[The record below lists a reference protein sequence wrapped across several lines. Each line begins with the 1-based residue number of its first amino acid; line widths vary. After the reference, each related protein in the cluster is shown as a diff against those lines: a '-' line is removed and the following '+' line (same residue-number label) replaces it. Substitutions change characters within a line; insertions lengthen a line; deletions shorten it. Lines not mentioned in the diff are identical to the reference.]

1 MDKTKL
7 TSSFVRFFFVTATS
21 ISSISSISSV
31 PISASVEWSLVG
43 ILIVGWFED
52 GWYIA
57 VCVGWNVWK
66 DVKATAEGKKKR
78 QVIKNDILGIVVV
91 KEGGEN

>member
-1 MDKTKL
+1 MDKTTL
-7 TSSFVRFFFVTATS
+7 TSSFARFFFVTAT
-21 ISSISSISSV
+21 SISSISSV

-43 ILIVGWFED
+43 ILIVGLFED

-78 QVIKNDILGIVVV
+78 QVIKNDILGTDVCCRQGRGVE
-91 KEGGEN
+91 K